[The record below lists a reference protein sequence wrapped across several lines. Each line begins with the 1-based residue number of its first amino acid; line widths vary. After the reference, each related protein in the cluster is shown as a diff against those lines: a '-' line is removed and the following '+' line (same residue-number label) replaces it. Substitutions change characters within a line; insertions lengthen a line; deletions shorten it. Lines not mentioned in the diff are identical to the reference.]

1 MIKNI
6 LVAAIILTTL
16 SFTFVERTVY
26 KTVVNESTVE
36 WVGYKAAGQHNGV
49 IGIKEGSL
57 VVDNDMVVSGN
68 FMIDMNSINI
78 LDTDNKKLLKHLKSS
93 DFFDVEKFQT
103 AAFVIS
109 DSSTIGDKT
118 IVKGN
123 ITIKG
128 ITEAIE
134 FPAIIFKNDNGQL
147 VLESE
152 TFKIDRTKFNITYKS
167 KTIFNKL
174 KDKFIYDEF
183 DMKVKVVLSEI
194 EK

>member
-1 MIKNI
+1 MIKKV
-6 LVAAIILTTL
+6 LVAAIVLTTL
-16 SFTFVERTVY
+16 SFTLVERTTY
-26 KTVVNESTVE
+26 KSDVSESKVE

-49 IGIKEGSL
+49 IEIKEGSL

-68 FMIDMNSINI
+68 FMIDMNSIKI
-78 LDTDNKKLLKHLKSS
+78 LDTDNKKLLKHLRSG

-109 DSSTIGDKT
+109 NSSTIGDKT

-147 VLESE
+147 ILESE

-167 KTIFNKL
+167 KTVFNKL

-183 DMKVKVVLSEI
+183 DMKVKVVLSET
-194 EK
+194 E